1 MNGNYPFFWGG
12 GSSNRKTNLTLFID
26 DYDLEKIFIVR

>member
-1 MNGNYPFFWGG
+1 MNENYPFFGG
-12 GSSNRKTNLTLFID
+12 GLSNRKTNLTLFID